1 MPEAARHND
10 GMDVLLASALVL
22 VPSSSAAGQPL
33 QEPAAGPQD
42 LTERFVAPEG
52 SRVQL
57 WAETPLVHNPT
68 AIDIDGAGRVW
79 VTEAIDYR
87 RWGNRNQG
95 FELEGGDRVVVLEDT
110 DGDGAADT
118 SIVFAQDE
126 ELVAPLGI
134 ALVGEW
140 VYVSCSPYLFR
151 YRDTDGD
158 LVADERETVLEGWG
172 GLDHDHGLHSVVP
185 GDDGYLYV
193 AAGNAGPH
201 VVTGPDGFTLRSGSI
216 YTGGSPHNGT
226 NTPGLVSDD
235 GEVWTGGINLRMRP
249 DGSGLEVLA
258 HNFRN
263 QYEVTRDAFGNTYS
277 ADNDDDGNRGCRT
290 VWAPEGADLGYF
302 GFGGRTT
309 WRADAL
315 PWQDTWTAHWHQDD
329 PGVFPAGAQNGGGGP
344 TGCAVL
350 EGAPAALAAWDGAIL
365 NCDAGAGV
373 VYGHLPRVVGAGVAL
388 EGSIFLGRTKTSGR
402 EADDGQGVWFRPS
415 DVCVAPDGSVLVA
428 DWYDPGVG
436 GHGMGDRETY
446 GRLLRV
452 SAPDQ
457 PGSFAWR
464 GWGPK
469 DRWDSPCI
477 AVREGARGMESAL
490 ASAWLGAV
498 RTGPARKAARALAF
512 LTGREQGPEAARL
525 GLAHADERV
534 RAAAVRAIHA
544 GEGAEALLTAAEA
557 LAADPSP
564 FVRATA
570 LRLLRTVEPRA
581 KQDLVVALA
590 AAGPAED
597 RVLLES
603 IGLAFHGDEA
613 GLFAALLEHE
623 ALQGGLTDQR
633 LVRRLAWRLHL
644 EELLPLLQAFAQ
656 DASLPMTERLEAV
669 DGIAWVEARAAA
681 DAMFALAHT
690 GPAETRARAA
700 GWLTQR
706 AGNLWRG
713 YGLQTASLEGMP
725 AGAELAHSIARPK
738 SAVPFEVDVSD
749 AEQLWLVTTDSG
761 DGEGCDWADWLDLAF
776 VDANGKETPLDAVGW
791 SFESTGWG
799 QSRWGKNANGGALSI
814 GGVTFASGIGAHA
827 PSRHAFA
834 IPASA
839 VKLVGLVGPDD
850 GGTSQGCGSTI
861 DFQVH
866 LVAREGE
873 DAFSSL
879 RAVAL
884 DASARSEDR
893 ADAVR
898 LLTQSPVHALW
909 IAETGEALGAELR
922 AVALDALDGNP
933 DLGVRALARPGLLPE
948 GASPP
953 PFRADEILALEGD
966 PLAGR
971 AVFRSTAA
979 QCSACHESGG
989 YGNDVGPGLAAIGS
1003 KYDRAGLLNAILNP
1017 SAAIAFGYET
1027 QIVATTDGE
1036 ILSGFLLAQDEH
1048 GIVLK
1053 DSAGERWAIP
1063 ADEVEATRK
1072 SPVSVMPEGVAL
1084 GLQPQQLADLVAYL
1098 EAGPDLGRELG
1109 APIELFNGE
1118 DFTGLSRFLPG
1129 GQDPDATWA
1138 VTDGVLTCTGSPAG
1152 YFQTEGSFEDFELTV
1167 EWRFDPSRGA
1177 GNSGVLLRK
1186 NGPDKVWP
1194 RSIEAQLWS
1203 SNAGDIWNIG
1213 EMAMET
1219 DPARRKGRRT
1229 IKRHGSS
1236 EKALGAWNTY
1246 RIVMDGPLM
1255 ELSVNG
1261 VLQNDA
1267 TGCEQLAGPI
1277 CFQSEGAWIEFR
1289 RITLRPIVR

>member
-1 MPEAARHND
+1 MALPHAALALLLPAVLPQTSPE
-10 GMDVLLASALVL
+10 
-22 VPSSSAAGQPL
+22 
-33 QEPAAGPQD
+33 D

-52 SRVQL
+52 SRVTL
-57 WAETPLVHNPT
+57 WAESPLVYNPT
-68 AIDIDGAGRVW
+68 AIDIDGSGRVW
-79 VTEAIDYR
+79 VTEAVNYR
-87 RWGNRNQG
+87 RWGGRNQG
-95 FELEGGDRVVVLEDT
+95 FAHEGGDRVVVLQDT
-110 DGDGAADT
+110 DGDGAADSST
-118 SIVFAQDE
+118 VFAQDE
-126 ELVAPLGI
+126 DLVAPLGI

-201 VVTGPDGFTLRSGSI
+201 MVTGPDGFTLRSGSI
-216 YTGGSPHNGT
+216 YTGGTPYNGT
-226 NTPGLVSDD
+226 NTPGLLSDD
-235 GEVWTGGINLRMRP
+235 GEAWTGGINLRMRP

-309 WRADAL
+309 WRADAM
-315 PWQDTWTAHWHQDD
+315 PWQDTWTAHWHQED
-329 PGVFPAGAQNGGGGP
+329 PGVFPAGAGNGAGGP

-350 EGAPAALAAWDGAIL
+350 EGAPAALASWDGAVL

-373 VYGHLPRVVGAGVAL
+373 VYGHRPRVQGAGVTL
-388 EGSIFLGRTKTSGR
+388 EGAVFLGRTQVSGR
-402 EADDGQGVWFRPS
+402 AEDDGQGVWFRPS
-415 DVCVAPDGSVLVA
+415 DVCVAADGSVLVA

-452 SAPDQ
+452 SDPAQ
-457 PGSFAWR
+457 PGSFAWS

-469 DRWDSPCI
+469 DAWDSPCVS
-477 AVREGARGMESAL
+477 VREGARRMESAL
-490 ASAWLGAV
+490 GSAWLGAV
-498 RTGPARKAARALAF
+498 RTGEPRRAARALAY
-512 LTGREQGPEAARL
+512 LTGREAGPKAARL

-544 GEGAEALLTAAEA
+544 GEGADALLTVADT
-557 LAADPSP
+557 LTADPSP

-581 KQDLVVALA
+581 KRDLAVELA

-597 RVLLES
+597 RVYLES
-603 IGLAFHGDEA
+603 IGLAFRGDEA
-613 GLFAALLEHE
+613 GLFSALMSRD
-623 ALQGGLTDQR
+623 ALQAGLGDGQR
-633 LVRRLAWRLHL
+633 TLRRVAWRLHL
-644 EELLPLLQAFAQ
+644 EELLPLLQAWAQ
-656 DASLPMTERLEAV
+656 DANLPIAERIEAV
-669 DGIAWVEARAAA
+669 DGIAWVESRGAA

-713 YGLQTASLEGMP
+713 FGLQASSLDGMP
-725 AGAELAHSIARPK
+725 AEAERVAAIQRPK
-738 SAVPFEVDVSD
+738 GVVPFEVELPD
-749 AEQLWLVTTDSG
+749 AEQVWLVTTDGG
-761 DGEGCDWADWLDLAF
+761 DGEGCDWADWLEVAF
-776 VDANGKETPLDAVGW
+776 VDADGERTPLASVGW

-799 QSRWGKNANGGALSI
+799 QSRWGKSAGGGPLSVA
-814 GGVTFASGIGAHA
+814 GQTFESGLGAHA

-834 IPASA
+834 VPSGT
-839 VKLVGLVGPDD
+839 VRLVGLVAPDD
-850 GGTSQGCGSTI
+850 GGTNQGCGSTI
-861 DFQVH
+861 DFEVF
-866 LVAREGE
+866 VVRREQA
-873 DAFSSL
+873 DAFSEL
-879 RAVAL
+879 RLTAL
-884 DASARSEDR
+884 DPSAATEAR
-893 ADAVR
+893 ATAVHG
-898 LLTQSPVHALW
+898 LAQSPAHALW
-909 IAETGEALGAELR
+909 VVENGEALGAELR
-922 AVALDALDGNP
+922 AVALAALDGNP

-948 GASPP
+948 GAEPQ

-966 PLAGR
+966 PRAGR
-971 AVFRSTAA
+971 TVFRSTAA
-979 QCSACHESGG
+979 QCSACHASGG
-989 YGNDVGPGLAAIGS
+989 FGNDVGPNLSAIS
-1003 KYDRAGLLNAILNP
+1003 AKYDRPGLLNAILNP

-1027 QIVATTDGE
+1027 QLVATTDGE

-1048 GIVLK
+1048 GVVLK

-1063 ADEVEATRK
+1063 AEEIEATRK
-1072 SPVSVMPEGVAL
+1072 SPLSVMPEGVAL
-1084 GLQPQQLADLVAYL
+1084 GLTPQELADLVAYL
-1098 EAGPDLGRELG
+1098 AAGPDLGRTLG
-1109 APIELFNGE
+1109 EPVELFNGR
-1118 DFTGLSRFLPG
+1118 DFTGLDRFVPG
-1129 GQDPDATWA
+1129 GEDAAGGTWA
-1138 VTDGVLTCTGSPAG
+1138 VTPDGILTCTGSPAG
-1152 YFQTEGSFEDFELTV
+1152 YFQTESSWEDFELEV
-1167 EWRFDPSRGA
+1167 EWRFDPAKGA

-1203 SNAGDIWNIG
+1203 TNAGDIWNIG
-1213 EMAMET
+1213 EMAMTT
-1219 DPARRKGRRT
+1219 DAARVKGRRT
-1229 IKRHGSS
+1229 IKRHASS
-1236 EKALGAWNTY
+1236 EHPLGAWNTY

-1255 ELSVNG
+1255 ELWVNG

-1289 RITLRPIVR
+1289 RITIRPILR